1 VINSCGIAYFNNTA
15 AYAVAYAVHIGVK
28 KISMYG
34 CDYTYPNAHDAEKGR
49 ACTEFHLGI
58 AKARGIRI
66 GLTDKTSLMDAMS
79 RRARSALRLR
89 HARSRLYR
97 RRRRSG
103 ECDLHAARDAADR
116 RRNRSAL
123 RSLQTPIPSG
133 EGIATMTQASD
144 ANIAAKIQ
152 HLNNGDSLVVKSG
165 GDAYEVFAR
174 TGTTSGATIT
184 ALSDLQVAVATA
196 VAVTAASTSA
206 TEFVTIFLRGI
217 MRINAAGTIIPQIQ
231 ASAQPGLSGTP
242 GVTVLAGSYFRCWPL
257 GVDTVASAGN
267 WS

>member
-1 VINSCGIAYFNNTA
+1 
-15 AYAVAYAVHIGVK
+15 
-28 KISMYG
+28 
-34 CDYTYPNAHDAEKGR
+34 
-49 ACTEFHLGI
+49 
-58 AKARGIRI
+58 
-66 GLTDKTSLMDAMS
+66 
-79 RRARSALRLR
+79 
-89 HARSRLYR
+89 
-97 RRRRSG
+97 
-103 ECDLHAARDAADR
+103 
-116 RRNRSAL
+116 
-123 RSLQTPIPSG
+123 
-133 EGIATMTQASD
+133 MTQASD

-165 GDAYEVFAR
+165 GEVVLESGASLKINANSATVPAGAMTVGEQFICLAANYAAADSASAQKVFNAPTNGALTVPASTAFFFEALYKISNTGTTSHTWSTLFGGTATFTSIAYEVFAR

-217 MRINAAGTIIPQIQ
+217 MRINAAGTVIPQIQ

-242 GVTVLAGSYFRCWPL
+242 GVTVLAGSYFRCWSL